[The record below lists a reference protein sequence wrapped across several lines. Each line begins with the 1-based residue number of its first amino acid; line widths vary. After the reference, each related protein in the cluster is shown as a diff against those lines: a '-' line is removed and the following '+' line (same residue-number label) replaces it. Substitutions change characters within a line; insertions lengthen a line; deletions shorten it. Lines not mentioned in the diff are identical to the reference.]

1 MFFDVTKTFFN
12 GITMGTSLFIGLVE
26 DIYIYSKP
34 FTTSLVLEETKL
46 MSDSFQGDPISAFTE
61 QNDPPLSTEL

>member
-1 MFFDVTKTFFN
+1 MALPWVLVF
-12 GITMGTSLFIGLVE
+12 SLDWFKIY
-26 DIYIYSKP
+26 IYIYSKP